1 MFEQTTNQ
9 LQISQSS
16 AEFITDANCVS
27 SVSLASGKT
36 VSIDNDGIFTFSH
49 FSSELHN
56 NGFFTAGP
64 TGFTGFFTAG
74 PTGFTILTPGMYK
87 VNISLN
93 VENKSAIKT
102 DQPITVSIIGAGQPY
117 VLPFYTTTII
127 SSEST
132 VMVCETST
140 IVQLYADDVIQLKNV
155 SGETIVGHYTFGL
168 QLQESKPIGT
178 SIWT

>member
-74 PTGFTILTPGMYK
+74 RFIKSIKMHNPRAEQKTRPKTIK
-87 VNISLN
+87 
-93 VENKSAIKT
+93 
-102 DQPITVSIIGAGQPY
+102 
-117 VLPFYTTTII
+117 
-127 SSEST
+127 
-132 VMVCETST
+132 
-140 IVQLYADDVIQLKNV
+140 
-155 SGETIVGHYTFGL
+155 
-168 QLQESKPIGT
+168 
-178 SIWT
+178 